1 MLHYRN
7 LQFYLRLGLKLKKVH
22 HILEF
27 NQSQWLKLY
36 DEFNTRKGIEPEKDD
51 DEDRK
56 VLYKLTND
64 AVYGKKW
71 KTCGIELVQDS

>member
-56 VLYKLTND
+56 ALYKLTKD